1 VKNELRGRRVL
12 PNDRLGH
19 RDRLSIIYGILS
31 YLINSG
37 HNNINMSMIRR
48 NASDSLAFKFKD
60 VIFKLVECEIL
71 DITANTNQKDNSR
84 AFFKISNKGLELYNK
99 IKIIKEMTLKN
110 NFLMLEDYEPEP
122 T

>member
-1 VKNELRGRRVL
+1 
-12 PNDRLGH
+12 
-19 RDRLSIIYGILS
+19 
-31 YLINSG
+31 
-37 HNNINMSMIRR
+37 MIRR

-84 AFFKISNKGLELYNK
+84 AFFKINNKGLELYNK
-99 IKIIKEMTLKN
+99 IKIIKELTSKN